1 MPRVYVVSLGC
12 PKNRVDT
19 EYLVAALAGEGYSF
33 AAEEHEADLIVVN
46 TCAFIE
52 DTVTESVDT
61 ILELVQSERP
71 VYVVGCLVQRYRE
84 RLKELLPDVA
94 GFFGPVPPDIII
106 PHLATTRKRGTDPAL
121 ITAPPHLLPAGRLP
135 RVLSTPVP
143 YAYLKIAEGC
153 SHNCSFCLIPQIRGD
168 FASRPEKEILAEAR
182 WLAETGVEELIVVA
196 QDTTRWGRD
205 LEPRKSLS
213 GLLDALAAIEGF
225 HWIRVLYLNP
235 TGLDNRLLD
244 AFARGLPLVPYFDIP
259 FQHSS
264 KRVLRSMG
272 RAGDGDRFLRLIEK
286 VRAAVP
292 GAVFR
297 TTLMVGFPGETDEDF
312 SNLLDFVRAARVQ
325 HLGVFRFSP
334 EEGVKAAGL
343 PGQLPKEVKSFRI
356 KEVMKLQAGISR
368 ELLSRRKG
376 LRIEVVK
383 EGQVED
389 GTTFARAAFQAP
401 EIDGS
406 VLVEDA
412 EYVEFGEFFEVTVT
426 LALKYDL
433 VAKSSMSP

>member
-19 EYLVAALAGEGYSF
+19 EYLMGALAGEGYSF
-33 AAEEHEADLIVVN
+33 AAGEHEADLIVVN
-46 TCAFIE
+46 TCAFTE
-52 DTVTESVDT
+52 DAVTESIDT

-71 VYVVGCLVQRYRE
+71 VYVLGCLVQRYRE
-84 RLKELLPDVA
+84 RLKELFPEVA
-94 GFFGPVPPDIII
+94 GFFGPVPPDIIL
-106 PHLATTRKRGTDPAL
+106 PHLATARKRGAAPPMVF
-121 ITAPPHLLPAGRLP
+121 APPHLLPEGRLD

-153 SHNCSFCLIPQIRGD
+153 SHNCSFCLIPQIRGP
-168 FASRPEKEILAEAR
+168 FASRPEEEILAEAR

-205 LEPRKSLS
+205 LGPGKSLS
-213 GLLDALAAIEGF
+213 SLLDALALIDGF

-235 TGLDNRLLD
+235 TGLDRGLLD
-244 AFARGLPLVPYFDIP
+244 AFSRGFPLVPYFDIP

-264 KRVLRSMG
+264 KRVLGAMG
-272 RAGDGDRFLRLIEK
+272 RAGDGNKFLRLIEK

-312 SNLLDFVRAARVQ
+312 SDLLSFVGTARVQ

-334 EEGVKAAGL
+334 ETGVRAAGL
-343 PGQLPKEVKSFRI
+343 PGQVAEEVKNSRA
-356 KEVMKLQAGISR
+356 KEVMQLQAEISR
-368 ELLSRRKG
+368 ELLSRRVG
-376 LRIEVVK
+376 HRIEVVK

-412 EYVEFGEFFEVTVT
+412 EYVEFGEFFEVTVSS
-426 LALKYDL
+426 ALKYDL
-433 VAKSSMSP
+433 VAKFSMSP